1 MQTGAILTNQPKHIT
16 QKLYKCGE
24 QIGMAFQIVDDV
36 LDYSSKNTGKE
47 LGTDL
52 REKKITL
59 PLCRLMELLDPKE
72 KKKILQILDAPK
84 ITVKQIQ
91 DVTDKMQYFKVF
103 DYSVQKAEK
112 YIQQAKKFLKTMP
125 DNLYRK
131 KLLELADFVIKR
143 DY

>member
-1 MQTGAILTNQPKHIT
+1 M
-16 QKLYKCGE
+16 
-24 QIGMAFQIVDDV
+24 

-91 DVTDKMQYFKVF
+91 DITEKMQHFKVF

>member
-1 MQTGAILTNQPKHIT
+1 
-16 QKLYKCGE
+16 
-24 QIGMAFQIVDDV
+24 MAFQIVDDV

-52 REKKITL
+52 KEKKITL

-72 KKKILQILDAPK
+72 KKKVLQILDTPK

-103 DYSVQKAEK
+103 DYSIQQARK
-112 YIQQAKKFLKTMP
+112 YIQRAKKILNTLP

-131 KLLELADFVIKR
+131 KLLELTDFILER

>member
-1 MQTGAILTNQPKHIT
+1 M
-16 QKLYKCGE
+16 
-24 QIGMAFQIVDDV
+24 FF
-36 LDYSSKNTGKE
+36 
-47 LGTDL
+47 
-52 REKKITL
+52 KIAK
-59 PLCRLMELLDPKE
+59 KE
-72 KKKILQILDAPK
+72 KNKILQIFK

-131 KLLELADFVIKR
+131 N
-143 DY
+143 Y